1 MLRPLKKRP
10 ACPPGNEIIPELF
23 EMLHNSQILF
33 DIGMGKECFVLT
45 KKIRVLL
52 VDDEGQFVINMA
64 RILKARGFDVSTAF
78 SGYEAV
84 DAVKYGGGF
93 DVVVLDVKMPGMDG
107 IATLKEIKK
116 WTPDT
121 EVIMLTGHAT
131 LSSGTQAMRK
141 GAYDYLMK
149 PCDIADLTEKIKE
162 AHEAESIK
170 RHPVLWPRKT
180 VREIALHP
188 LKKLLSDDPLIK
200 ALEMLGRESGE
211 EAVEEVYILDNAD
224 RLQGVVTKRDLLNEA
239 QKIHPEGSF
248 TWSTLLGNPQG
259 LPEKAVKQIMRHNP
273 ITIQLNGHLTDAA
286 NQMIMHKVRCMPV
299 LKSGKAIGIIK
310 LQDVF
315 QYVEHE
321 IE

>member
-1 MLRPLKKRP
+1 MPIRER
-10 ACPPGNEIIPELF
+10 F
-23 EMLHNSQILF
+23 ILS
-33 DIGMGKECFVLT
+33 E
-45 KKIRVLL
+45 KIRVLL
-52 VDDEGQFVINMA
+52 VDDEEQFVINMA
-64 RILKARGFDVSTAF
+64 RILKVRGFDVSTAF

-84 DAVKYGGGF
+84 DAIKYGGGF

-116 WTPDT
+116 RAPDT

-149 PCDIADLTEKIKE
+149 PCDISDLTEKIKE

-180 VREIALHP
+180 VREIALHS
-188 LKKLLSDDPLIK
+188 LKKLLPDEPLVK

-211 EAVEEVYILDNAD
+211 AAVEEVYILDNED
-224 RLQGVVTKRDLLNEA
+224 RLQGFVTKRDLLNEA
-239 QKIHPEGSF
+239 LKIHPEGSL
-248 TWSTLLGNPQG
+248 TWSALLENPHW
-259 LPEKAVKQIMRHNP
+259 LPEKAAKQIMRHNP
-273 ITIQLNGHLTDAA
+273 ITIPLNGHLTDAA
-286 NQMIMHKVRCMPV
+286 NQMIINKVRCMPV
-299 LKSGKAIGIIK
+299 LKAGKAIGIVK